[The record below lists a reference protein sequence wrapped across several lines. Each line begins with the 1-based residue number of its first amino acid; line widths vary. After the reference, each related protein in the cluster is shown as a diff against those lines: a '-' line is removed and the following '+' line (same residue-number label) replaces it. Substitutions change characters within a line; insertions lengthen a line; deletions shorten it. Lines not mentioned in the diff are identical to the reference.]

1 MKNAIIAVLLLLIV
15 VGCNEV
21 TGNNDP
27 PPTTSTNQPPA
38 VIVEDPPA
46 VFVNFGEE
54 VVKTAKKYLHVSE
67 TDGPNRSPEIDKFH
81 DYAGLPYGN
90 PWCLMFV
97 NYMWKETLDPYG
109 YAPYTRTARVSAFY
123 KYALK
128 HKYLYQVKFDK
139 ALAYGAQEA
148 EPGDMVVWLKNYNDN
163 IIVNDGNPSGHV
175 GFVIEELEPGK
186 FKTIEGNTSAGNSG
200 SQRDG
205 DGVFIRERSINL
217 TAGFRIEAL
226 VKPLYPETEKKE

>member
-1 MKNAIIAVLLLLIV
+1 MKKLLAILIILMIV
-15 VGCNEV
+15 SIGCKEQN
-21 TGNNDP
+21 GNNDP
-27 PPTTSTNQPPA
+27 PTTTVKPP
-38 VIVEDPPA
+38 VEDIVPQP
-46 VFVNFGEE
+46 VFADYGKLVLE
-54 VVKTAKKYLHVSE
+54 KAKEYSFVREIKNQ
-67 TDGPNRSPEIDKFH
+67 DNRSPEIDAFH

-109 YAPYTRTARVSAFY
+109 LAPYTKTARVSHLY

-128 HKYLYQVKFDK
+128 NKYLYTVKFDK
-139 ALAYGAQEA
+139 ALAYGIQQA
-148 EPGDMVVWLKNYNDN
+148 EPGDMVIWLKNYTKD

-175 GFVIEELEPGK
+175 GFIVEEIEPGK
-186 FKTIEGNTSAGNSG
+186 FKTIEGNTSVGTAG

-205 DGVFIRERSINL
+205 DGVFTRTRTINL

-226 VKPLYPETEKKE
+226 VKPLYPEKEVIE